1 MSGIPLYLKL
11 EQECLRNGTI
21 LRKQNHGQV
30 TSDPFPTS
38 KKTAFPQDKDAV
50 LCHCYRDQGGFFFLI
65 ILKIYLL
72 WHTNAIWTVQS
83 VSKLWYCNLEKWS
96 TRLYSRWKGDATWS
110 GPYLK
115 GNDPSVAC
123 SPESIF
129 WVVKYLGL
137 STYSWVWPWRIIT
150 FCEETGVTLGRN
162 KARTRK

>member
-1 MSGIPLYLKL
+1 MAPSCRNRIPGRSLQTLFLPPRKL
-11 EQECLRNGTI
+11 PFLRIRMLCCVTVIGT
-21 LRKQNHGQV
+21 KV
-30 TSDPFPTS
+30 VFY
-38 KKTAFPQDKDAV
+38 F
-50 LCHCYRDQGGFFFLI
+50 YFLI

-72 WHTNAIWTVQS
+72 WHTNAIWTVQG
-83 VSKLWYCNLEKWS
+83 VSKLRYYNLEKWS
-96 TRLYSRWKGDATWS
+96 TGLNSRWKGAATWS

-129 WVVKYLGL
+129 WAVKYLGL